1 MGEMRVRDVL
11 DVTMRMLGRVQITVD
26 EVDRIGIPVR
36 DAIHNMKMCVEAIDR
51 DEAEQAEEPEIE
63 LFAGGEKV
71 GEVPAEEN
79 QDE

>member
-1 MGEMRVRDVL
+1 MRVRDVL
-11 DVTMRMLGRVQITVD
+11 EVTVRMLERVQITVD

-36 DAIHNMKMCVEAIDR
+36 DAVHNMKMCVEAIDR
-51 DEAEQAEEPEIE
+51 DEAEQAEEPVVE